1 MPNLN
6 VMYGRQLLL
15 SDIERLHYQSLLPF
29 LQKRPALVNNYCQR
43 CHYHLQA
50 VHVLPNGLQYC
61 PNCLALGR
69 ITTDQFLYYL
79 PEKNAFVKQCN
90 YLQWQGQLTAAQA
103 QIATTITQTLLRRQT
118 RLIWAVTGAGKTEM
132 LFQGIAAA
140 LARGWRVA
148 IAAPRVDVCLEL
160 YPRLQQA
167 FTVPISLL
175 HGKQKQPYQY
185 TQLVLCTIHQLWRF
199 YHAFDAI
206 IVDEVDAFPLADDTT
221 LQFAIQQ
228 ARKVDSACLYLTA
241 TPSPALLRQINY
253 QQLKV
258 SYLPLRYHQQLLPVP
273 RIKIIPNL
281 APRTLP
287 WLWRRY
293 LQRTFARSRPLLIFV
308 PYIRWLPLLQQLWQQ
323 LFPKRRIACVYANDP
338 QRLTKI
344 TAFRQAQ
351 IDVLITTTILERGVT
366 FKNVD
371 VLVYQA
377 DAPSFSIA
385 ALVQIAGRVGRY
397 ATDTAGIVVFLCKHL
412 TINVKQACCQI
423 KTMNCKAKQ
432 IKKL

>member
-6 VMYGRQLLL
+6 VMYGRQLL
-15 SDIERLHYQSLLPF
+15 SDIERFHYQSLLPF
-29 LQKRPALVNNYCQR
+29 LQKRSALVNNYCQR
-43 CHYHLQA
+43 CHIIYKLFMFFRTVYSIAQI
-50 VHVLPNGLQYC
+50 VLLWDELLLINFYII
-61 PNCLALGR
+61 CLK
-69 ITTDQFLYYL
+69 
-79 PEKNAFVKQCN
+79 KNEFVKQYH
-90 YLQWQGQLTAAQA
+90 YLQRQGQLTAAQA

-185 TQLVLCTIHQLWRF
+185 TQLVLCTIHQLWLF
-199 YHAFDAI
+199 YYAFDVI

-241 TPSPALLRQINY
+241 TPSPALLCQINH

-281 APRTLP
+281 APHALP
-287 WLWRRY
+287 WLWRCY
-293 LQRTFARSRPLLIFV
+293 LQRTFACSRPLLIFV
-308 PYIRWLPLLQQLWQQ
+308 PYIRWLPLLQQLWKQ
-323 LFPKRRIACVYANDP
+323 LFPKQRITCVYANDP

-344 TAFRQAQ
+344 MAFRQA
-351 IDVLITTTILERGVT
+351 
-366 FKNVD
+366 
-371 VLVYQA
+371 
-377 DAPSFSIA
+377 
-385 ALVQIAGRVGRY
+385 
-397 ATDTAGIVVFLCKHL
+397 
-412 TINVKQACCQI
+412 
-423 KTMNCKAKQ
+423 
-432 IKKL
+432 